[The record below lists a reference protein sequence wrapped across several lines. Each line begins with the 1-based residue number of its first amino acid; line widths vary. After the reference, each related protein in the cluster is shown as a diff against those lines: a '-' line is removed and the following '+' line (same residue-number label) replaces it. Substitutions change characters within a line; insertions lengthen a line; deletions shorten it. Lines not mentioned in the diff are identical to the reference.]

1 MILQTIPRMI
11 KYGFEPVKQEE
22 EWNSAILET
31 GASFG
36 KIIYLGKNIG
46 ADVES
51 FQGVE
56 KVFLLCGAGTAQEY
70 NTISFR
76 ADRYQEDL
84 QAIEI

>member
-1 MILQTIPRMI
+1 MI

-22 EWNSAILET
+22 ELNTAILET

-36 KIIYLGKNIG
+36 KIIYLAKNIG

-56 KVFLLCGAGTAQEY
+56 KVFLLCGAGTTQEY